1 MRGLLRQSCHVMSGK
16 NQATACQVTCDTSTF
31 KIMKLHLNFITC
43 ATFPQAGRQYHIQD
57 SSPQPVS
64 PITCCHLDT
73 SLVSCPHR
81 FIPRAVDLGAS
92 GLGVDLFTSLSPPLL
107 FFLYSY
113 YHFFSDPSETCS
125 NEFYSPENPCVNS
138 RGKEVVE
145 SRGK

>member
-1 MRGLLRQSCHVMSGK
+1 MSRLLRQSCHVMSGK

-81 FIPRAVDLGAS
+81 FIDCISILKQQTFDHEAFLLTSPPISFVPFRRSRSVFTPVLILSFSNSSSQFTSSTHGQLY
-92 GLGVDLFTSLSPPLL
+92 LGVP
-107 FFLYSY
+107 
-113 YHFFSDPSETCS
+113 
-125 NEFYSPENPCVNS
+125 
-138 RGKEVVE
+138 
-145 SRGK
+145 